1 MDERQDGVDSG
12 RHFVWERRKFKREK
26 REREK
31 ETTTNSVCVS
41 CLGERDEAIL
51 LFLVAAGISAH

>member
-1 MDERQDGVDSG
+1 MEWIAGG
-12 RHFVWERRKFKREK
+12 ILFGKEGNLKEK
-26 REREK
+26 RERER
-31 ETTTNSVCVS
+31 ERTTNSVCVS

>member
-1 MDERQDGVDSG
+1 MRGKMEWIAGG
-12 RHFVWERRKFKREK
+12 ILFGKEGNLKEK
-26 REREK
+26 REREP
-31 ETTTNSVCVS
+31 TTNSVCVS